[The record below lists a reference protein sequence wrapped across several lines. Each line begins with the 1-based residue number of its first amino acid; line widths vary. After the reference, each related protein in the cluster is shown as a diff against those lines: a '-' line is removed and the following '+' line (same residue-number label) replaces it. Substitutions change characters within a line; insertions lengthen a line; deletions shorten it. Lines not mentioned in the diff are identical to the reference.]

1 MKRMQFVAKSQILR
15 ALLTKMALSPPP
27 NNSSSGE
34 LRWVDH
40 MSRIIHKDVKIDINE
55 LGGCIFEVPK
65 SIRSFKP
72 EAYTPQLLALG
83 PYHHFLP
90 ELYQI
95 QLAKLSAAKEVL
107 KQDQLLN
114 FEQLMIDDLK
124 ELELPIRVCYNKY
137 LDLDPNTLAW
147 ILAIDGLFLLHF
159 FNIDMHNE
167 DHFAGGKLKINAII
181 ADIMMLENQ
190 IPIILLER
198 IQRTLSSYGYFVELQ
213 YSWLFSK
220 LMGFCESHSPLK
232 LADSAYLGHN
242 PGHLLDLMY
251 HLIVNNRGWKP
262 EARSMEEM
270 DTEAYYEETLMAFEE
285 NVGQIIDVAT
295 DLAIPGAKVIQKAFT
310 IEENMKRIYN
320 LVGKKGNNSGTE
332 GEPLKVEEIKIPKVS
347 QLCNL
352 AKIKFDANKGGIRDI
367 KFDEKELTFYF
378 PVITL
383 NVNSEVILRNL
394 VAYEVLSAKSE
405 STLEFAQYV
414 DLMSGIID
422 DAEDARLLREAGIIE
437 GSLTNEEIAS
447 LFNRIDKV
455 TKKPSEKT
463 ELEKIVDKT
472 NEYFDS
478 RPRVK
483 LSNFM
488 KKYFASSMTVLVFG
502 EAIMF
507 NFSNS
512 YSNFALQMI

>member
-1 MKRMQFVAKSQILR
+1 MSVAAAIGFIVQNLKRLIEYNADLIFGVKDRVLKR
-15 ALLTKMALSPPP
+15 THPPLSSPP
-27 NNSSSGE
+27 NNLSSSK
-34 LRWVDH
+34 LRLVDH
-40 MSRIIHKDVKIDINE
+40 MSRIIHEEVEIDING

-65 SIRSFKP
+65 SIRAFKP

-90 ELYQI
+90 ELYQT

-107 KQDQLLN
+107 RLYQLLN
-114 FEQLMIDDLK
+114 FEQLINDLK

-159 FNIDMHNE
+159 FSIDMHNE

-198 IQRTLSSYGYFVELQ
+198 IQRTLSSYGDFVELQ
-213 YSWLFSK
+213 SRWLFSE
-220 LMGFCESHSPLK
+220 LMGFCKTHSPLE
-232 LADSAYLGHN
+232 LEDSSSLHYN
-242 PGHLLDLMY
+242 PVHLLDLMY
-251 HLIVNNRGWKP
+251 HLIVNNRKP
-262 EARSMEEM
+262 EVMEMREM
-270 DTEAYYEETLMAFEE
+270 IIEEVQVEYSREIGE
-285 NVGQIIDVAT
+285 NVGQIIHVAT
-295 DLAIPGAKVIQKAFT
+295 ELGIPGGIKDIQ
-310 IEENMKRIYN
+310 
-320 LVGKKGNNSGTE
+320 
-332 GEPLKVEEIKIPKVS
+332 
-347 QLCNL
+347 
-352 AKIKFDANKGGIRDI
+352 
-367 KFDEKELTFYF
+367 FDEKELTFYL

-394 VAYEVLSAKSE
+394 VAYEILSVKPE
-405 STLEFAQYV
+405 SSLEFAQYV
-414 DLMSGIID
+414 DMMSGIIN
-422 DAEDARLLREAGIIE
+422 DAEDVRLLKEAGIIE

-447 LFNRIDKV
+447 LFNHIDKV
-455 TKKPSEKT
+455 IRKLREKT
-463 ELEKIVDKT
+463 ELEKTVDKT

-483 LSNFM
+483 LSKFM
-488 KKYFASSMTVLVFG
+488 KKYFASSITVLVFG
-502 EAIMF
+502 EATMF

-512 YSNFALQMI
+512 YSNVALYWDNDRCNITSFEIVKFDITI